1 MQRVK
6 RIPVIIEPPSCPPS
20 NRENRKSGR
29 LGDLVI
35 EKNDRRADE
44 EGEKSDVKGVMERA
58 PGLADH
64 VALPG
69 GVAHQGPEASA
80 WLIEAVHRLAEA
92 DDPVPS
98 HPFVNEGGGQ
108 REKHPIKKDSE
119 RDGCVPQDFVG
130 DLMVHLGL
138 RMRGSA
144 PTRIGGGTAA
154 KTINHPRCAK
164 FNPRAKAYRT

>member
-20 NRENRKSGR
+20 NRENRKIRPPRRS
-29 LGDLVI
+29 LI

-69 GVAHQGPEASA
+69 GVAHQEPEASA
-80 WLIEAVHRLAEA
+80 WLIEAVHRLTEA

-98 HPFVNEGGGQ
+98 HPFVNEGGGE
-108 REKHPIKKDSE
+108 REERRIQKDCKYD
-119 RDGCVPQDFVG
+119 RDVPENLAG
-130 DLMVHLGL
+130 DLMVHVRL
-138 RMRGSA
+138 RWRPPGA
-144 PTRIGGGTAA
+144 EFGRRAA
-154 KTINHPRCAK
+154 RPL
-164 FNPRAKAYRT
+164 